1 MAEGNGSSVRITN
14 REIYDELIKL
24 KDKVAD
30 GQRDVAE
37 AKSSLHNVDKR
48 LGSMESLNLSDHGKR
63 LRALELRFYGI
74 LAGLV
79 AALAVLLRMGSV

>member
-1 MAEGNGSSVRITN
+1 MAESNGAVRITN

-30 GQRDVAE
+30 SQRDTAE
-37 AKSSLHNVDKR
+37 VKASVHNVDKR
-48 LGSMESLNLSDHGKR
+48 LENMESLNLSDHGKR

-79 AALAVLLRMGSV
+79 AALGVLLNVGSK